1 MKVNYF
7 KDNTPTTGYTN
18 MGINS
23 RRSRSNKDTS
33 VQEDFDPSINDYINY
48 LKNKN
53 LEDSRYFDLFKE
65 FKATQIELTKVIY
78 EKYLQFLIDTKK
90 IENDRELYTHIVE
103 SLDDLLSNN
112 LLHIDKKNDY
122 IKVLNQILYSGNQKY
137 ATQDIKSK
145 YIKLDYSQ
153 YKESNDFRDIYNNQ
167 LLNELFDRGGELYM
181 SSNNKFYIKLSKND
195 NLVEK
200 PKRTVESILSRI
212 FGFQV
217 QITED
222 SLDYKDID
230 IEDFIFKS
238 PSYSVKDSIL
248 IGGYDGK

>member
-1 MKVNYF
+1 MNYF

>member
-1 MKVNYF
+1 MNYF

-78 EKYLQFLIDTKK
+78 EKYLQFLIDSKK